1 MTVSLAEKD
10 AYVLAVIADS
20 TLTPTA
26 RFVATV
32 LAIRF
37 LNRKTL
43 RCDPAYETIAQ
54 AVGSKR
60 RMTILAI
67 EELEKAGWLK
77 VERRGGRHRPNMFE
91 LCFSRVGNGTES
103 GPFGEERVHPS
114 APFIDETVHH
124 ISPFEGEKVHPS
136 ALFRAERVHHSA
148 PEPTVPPGR
157 GERVPTRGPGGPG
170 FEVFWQAYPK
180 RSGRL
185 KAEEIFQQLVASGR
199 ASESQLIGAAQR
211 YAAERASEDPKFHR
225 NPSNWLKD
233 GDWLDEPAPSRA
245 PSAAPAK
252 GGRPGHFDPM
262 AYAFNTRGRS
272 RL

>member
-1 MTVSLAEKD
+1 MTVSLAEKE
-10 AYVLAVIADS
+10 AFVLAVIADS

-43 RCDPAYETIAQ
+43 RCDPAFETISQ

-60 RMTILAI
+60 RMTILAV

-91 LCFSRVGNGTES
+91 LCFDRAGNGTES
-103 GPFGEERVHPS
+103 GPLSGERVHPS
-114 APFIDETVHH
+114 APLTDETVQ
-124 ISPFEGEKVHPS
+124 SSAPFGGEKVHHS
-136 ALFRAERVHHSA
+136 APFRAERVHPIA

-170 FEVFWQAYPK
+170 FEAFWQAYPK

-185 KAEEIFQQLVASGR
+185 KAEKIFEHLVATGR
-199 ASESQLIGAAQR
+199 ASESQLISAAQR
-211 YAAERASEDPKFHR
+211 YTAERAGEDPKYHR
-225 NPSNWLKD
+225 NPSNWLGD
-233 GDWLDEPAPSRA
+233 GDWLNEPAPARA
-245 PSAAPAK
+245 PAAQ
-252 GGRPGHFDPM
+252 GSNQRTGSFSFMD
-262 AYAFNTRGRS
+262 YARQTQGRS
-272 RL
+272 RS

>member
-1 MTVSLAEKD
+1 MTVSLADKD

-43 RCDPAYETIAQ
+43 RCDPAFETISQ

-60 RMTILAI
+60 RMTILAV

-91 LCFSRVGNGTES
+91 LCFDRAGNGTES
-103 GPFGEERVHPS
+103 VRFGEERVHPS
-114 APFIDETVHH
+114 APFTDETVH
-124 ISPFEGEKVHPS
+124 SSAPFECEKVHHS
-136 ALFRAERVHHSA
+136 APFRAERVHHSA
-148 PEPTVPPGR
+148 PEPTVPSGR

-170 FEVFWQAYPK
+170 FEAFWQAYPK

-185 KAEEIFQQLVASGR
+185 KAEEIFQHLVASGR
-199 ASESQLIGAAQR
+199 ATEGQLISAAQH
-211 YAAERASEDPKFHR
+211 YATERASEDPKFHR

-233 GDWLDEPAPSRA
+233 GDWLNEPAPSRA
-245 PSAAPAK
+245 SASAD
-252 GGRPGHFDPM
+252 GNRRPGSFSFMD
-262 AYAFNTRGRS
+262 YARQTQGRS
-272 RL
+272 RS